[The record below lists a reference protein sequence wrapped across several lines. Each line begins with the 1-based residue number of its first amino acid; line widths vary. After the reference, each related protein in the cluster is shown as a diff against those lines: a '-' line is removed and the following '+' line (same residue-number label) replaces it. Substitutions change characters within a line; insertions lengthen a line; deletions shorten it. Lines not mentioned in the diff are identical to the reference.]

1 MEIDNMLHLLGIS
14 HQNWRRGWTNSNS
27 ETFCLLTS
35 DIWMYLKSSVV
46 KKLFKWKILITL
58 GDYGSFC
65 CTHVGRNRDSR
76 MEIQWDIKNKNTSYF
91 CVTFLHIYL
100 HLVLQK
106 VESCHV
112 VAFDS
117 QYYFCSCLYVFD
129 SESQI
134 IMQNNSTHGRHHY
147 ILKSC

>member
-76 MEIQWDIKNKNTSYF
+76 MEIQWDVKKQKHLIFLCNFFAYLSPSCFTKGRELSCC
-91 CVTFLHIYL
+91 CVRFPILL
-100 HLVLQK
+100 LFVLVCVWLG
-106 VESCHV
+106 
-112 VAFDS
+112 VAD
-117 QYYFCSCLYVFD
+117 
-129 SESQI
+129 
-134 IMQNNSTHGRHHY
+134 NNA
-147 ILKSC
+147 K